1 MEDEKIVGLYWDRN
15 EQAIR
20 ESADKYGKYCKHIA
34 HNILFDQADEEECV
48 NDTWM
53 HAWNAM
59 PPNRPSVLSVFL
71 GKITRNLSFDRY
83 RKKNSMKR
91 GGHSIDLVLDE
102 LEELVNGADDPEEK
116 FQKKELTTEIN
127 GFLRSLSEEKRNMF
141 ILRYWYA
148 DSVADI
154 AERFAKSEGN
164 VSVILN
170 RLRKKLK
177 AHLTERGYG
186 I

>member
-1 MEDEKIVGLYWDRN
+1 MEDEKIVALYWDRN
-15 EQAIR
+15 EQAIS
-20 ESADKYGKYCKHIA
+20 ESSDKYGKYCGHIA

-59 PPNRPSVLSVFL
+59 PPNKPSVLSVFL
-71 GKITRNLSFDRY
+71 GKITRNLSFDCY
-83 RKKNSMKR
+83 RRKNSQKR
-91 GGHSIDLVLDE
+91 GGHGIDLVLDE
-102 LEELVNGADDPEEK
+102 LEELVSGAEDPEEK
-116 FQKKELTTEIN
+116 FQKKELTAEIN
-127 GFLRSLSEEKRNMF
+127 CFLRSLSEDKRYMF
-141 ILRYWYA
+141 ISRYWYA

-154 AERFAKSEGN
+154 AERFGRSEGN

-170 RLRKKLK
+170 RLRNKLK